1 MIKQNGFFAHPEL
14 LLLAISQDDKKN
26 ISEFGFRRF
35 LKVRQIDARRKT
47 IKTVMPPKINVSV
60 EEYLD
65 IINLI
70 NCELPSLPFSAGISE
85 YEMKSQIGSDLIPDW
100 NVTFKQISVYM
111 QAVQHQVKLVTE
123 LPGKVCG
130 DESRD

>member
-47 IKTVMPPKINVSV
+47 IKKFKPPKINFSV
-60 EEYLD
+60 EEYSE
-65 IINLI
+65 IINLMD
-70 NCELPSLPFSAGISE
+70 CELSSLLFLAEISDDE
-85 YEMKSQIGSDLIPDW
+85 IKS
-100 NVTFKQISVYM
+100 
-111 QAVQHQVKLVTE
+111 
-123 LPGKVCG
+123 
-130 DESRD
+130 